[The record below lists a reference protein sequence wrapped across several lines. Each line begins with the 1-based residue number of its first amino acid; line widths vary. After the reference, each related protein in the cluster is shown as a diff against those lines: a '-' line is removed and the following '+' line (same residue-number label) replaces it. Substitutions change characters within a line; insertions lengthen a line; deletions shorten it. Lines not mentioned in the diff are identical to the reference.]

1 MQMTQKD
8 RAVEMILRCYNN
20 RKNGA
25 ARITAN
31 MLVNNGICTD
41 KELQS
46 LMSELSADG
55 LIEQKRFGNEPF
67 LSIVPTPKC
76 QTYFR
81 DMEAAAEEKR
91 RESIQIWVATAVQIL
106 IALAAIGTL
115 IFNVLK
121 G

>member
-1 MQMTQKD
+1 
-8 RAVEMILRCYNN
+8 
-20 RKNGA
+20 
-25 ARITAN
+25 

-41 KELQS
+41 RELTS
-46 LMSELSADG
+46 LIGVLLADG
-55 LIEQKRFGNEPF
+55 LIEQQRFGNEPF

-76 QTYFR
+76 YTYFR
-81 DMEAAAEEKR
+81 DKEATTEEKR
-91 RESIQIWVATAVQIL
+91 RESIRIWVATAVQIL